1 MTPEELGQYL
11 EERRLLVDEALD
23 RYLPGAGDHP
33 KEIHEAVR
41 YSVFAGGKRLRPIL
55 ILAAAEAADGQV
67 EQALGAAAAIELI
80 HTYSLIHD
88 DLPAMDDDDYRR
100 GRLTCHKVYGEAM
113 AILAGDALLTQAFIL
128 LSLVPPLR
136 QSSGQAS
143 GQAEQPAMSGSTQLT
158 TGPVEACPERSREGS
173 ESAYTQR
180 SAEARLRVIQEIAQ
194 AAGSKG
200 MVGGQVVDIL
210 HEDREVDLPTLTYL
224 HTHKTGALI
233 RACLR
238 VGGLLASAA
247 SEQMEALTSYG
258 ERIGLAF
265 QIVDDI
271 LDLEGS
277 LEALGKRAG
286 SDLRKK
292 KATFPA
298 LLGIEESRRWANRL
312 ASEAKQAVVIFGD
325 RGVALQAIAE
335 FVVTRRG

>member
-1 MTPEELGQYL
+1 MTPEALARYL
-11 EERRLLVDEALD
+11 EERRLQVDEALG
-23 RYLPGAGDHP
+23 RYLPEASDHP

-55 ILAAAEAADGQV
+55 VLAAAEAAGGQV
-67 EQALGAAAAIELI
+67 EHALPAAAAIELI

-88 DLPAMDDDDYRR
+88 DLPAMDDDDFRR
-100 GRLTCHKVYGEAM
+100 GRPTCHKVYGEAL

-128 LSLVPPLR
+128 LSGEP
-136 QSSGQAS
+136 SSIRAD
-143 GQAEQPAMSGSTQLT
+143 A
-158 TGPVEACPERSREGS
+158 V
-173 ESAYTQR
+173 
-180 SAEARLRVIQEIAQ
+180 ARLRMISEIAQ

-210 HEDREVDLPTLTYL
+210 QEDREVDLATLLYL
-224 HTHKTGALI
+224 HTHKTGSLI

-238 VGGLLASAA
+238 VGGIISSAG
-247 SEQMEALTSYG
+247 SEQMEALTRYG
-258 ERIGLAF
+258 DRIGLAF

-292 KATFPA
+292 KATFPG
-298 LLGIEESRRWANRL
+298 LLGLEESRQRARSL
-312 ASEAKQAVVIFGD
+312 VREAKHALSVFGD
-325 RGVALQAIAE
+325 RGAALGAIADY
-335 FVVTRRG
+335 VVARRR

>member
-1 MTPEELGQYL
+1 LTPEALGRYL
-11 EERRLLVDEALD
+11 EERRLLVDEALG
-23 RYLPGAGDHP
+23 RYLPEAGDHP

-55 ILAAAEAADGQV
+55 VLAATEAAGGQV
-67 EQALGAAAAIELI
+67 EQALPAAAAIELI

-88 DLPAMDDDDYRR
+88 DLPAMDDDDFRR
-100 GRLTCHKVYGEAM
+100 GRPTCHKVYGEAM

-128 LSLVPPLR
+128 LSGEPSWARVD
-136 QSSGQAS
+136 AK
-143 GQAEQPAMSGSTQLT
+143 
-158 TGPVEACPERSREGS
+158 
-173 ESAYTQR
+173 
-180 SAEARLRVIQEIAQ
+180 ARLRVIHEIAQ

-210 HEDREVDLPTLTYL
+210 QEDQEVDLPTLQYL
-224 HTHKTGALI
+224 HTHKTGTLI

-238 VGGLLASAA
+238 VGGILASAA
-247 SEQMEALTSYG
+247 PEQMEALTRYG

-298 LLGIEESRRWANRL
+298 LVGIEESRQRAHRL
-312 ASEAKQAVVIFGD
+312 VEEAKQALVVFGD
-325 RGVALQAIAE
+325 RRVVLGAIAD
-335 FVVTRRG
+335 FVVTRRR

>member
-1 MTPEELGQYL
+1 MTPEELGRYL
-11 EERRLLVDEALD
+11 EERRLLIDEALD
-23 RYLPGAGDHP
+23 RYLPGAGDSP

-55 ILAAAEAADGQV
+55 ILAAAEAAGGQV
-67 EQALGAAAAIELI
+67 EQALGAAAAIEMI

-88 DLPAMDDDDYRR
+88 DLPAMDDDEFRR

-128 LSLVPPLR
+128 LSAEIPPYPPLPKGGR
-136 QSSGQAS
+136 GDLEGVRSPDSYAHGRAS
-143 GQAEQPAMSGSTQLT
+143 DAWGVDP
-158 TGPVEACPERSREGS
+158 
-173 ESAYTQR
+173 
-180 SAEARLRVIQEIAQ
+180 EARLKVIQEISQ

-200 MVGGQVVDIL
+200 MVGGQVVDML
-210 HEDREVDLPTLTYL
+210 HEDREVDLPTLQYL
-224 HTHKTGALI
+224 HEHKTGALI
-233 RACLR
+233 RVCLR
-238 VGGLLASAA
+238 VGGILASAG
-247 SEQMEALTSYG
+247 SEQMEALTIYG

-325 RGVALQAIAE
+325 RGAALAAIAE

>member
-1 MTPEELGQYL
+1 MTPEALGHYL
-11 EERRLLVDEALD
+11 EERRVLVDEALG
-23 RYLPGAGDHP
+23 RYLPEATDHP

-55 ILAAAEAADGQV
+55 VLAAAESAGGQV
-67 EQALGAAAAIELI
+67 EQALPAAAAIELI

-88 DLPAMDDDDYRR
+88 DLPAMDDDDFRR
-100 GRLTCHKVYGEAM
+100 GRPTCHKVYGEAM
-113 AILAGDALLTQAFIL
+113 AILAGDALLTLAFIL
-128 LSLVPPLR
+128 LSGENPSV
-136 QSSGQAS
+136 
-143 GQAEQPAMSGSTQLT
+143 STD
-158 TGPVEACPERSREGS
+158 AR
-173 ESAYTQR
+173 
-180 SAEARLRVIQEIAQ
+180 ARLRVIHEIAQ

-210 HEDREVDLPTLTYL
+210 YENREIDLPTLQYL

-238 VGGLLASAA
+238 VGGILGSAGP
-247 SEQMEALTSYG
+247 ERMEALTRYG

-265 QIVDDI
+265 KIVGDI

-298 LLGIEESRRWANRL
+298 LLGMEESRERAHHL
-312 ASEAKQAVVIFGD
+312 VEEAKQALMVFGD
-325 RGVALQAIAE
+325 RREALEAIAD
-335 FVVTRRG
+335 FVVTRRR

>member
-1 MTPEELGQYL
+1 LTPEELGPYL
-11 EERRLLVDEALD
+11 EERRLLVDEALEQ
-23 RYLPGAGDHP
+23 YLPQASDPP

-55 ILAAAEAADGQV
+55 ILAATEAAGGQT
-67 EQALGAAAAIELI
+67 EQALGAAAAIEMI

-128 LSLVPPLR
+128 LST
-136 QSSGQAS
+136 
-143 GQAEQPAMSGSTQLT
+143 EPAPANSD
-158 TGPVEACPERSREGS
+158 PD
-173 ESAYTQR
+173 
-180 SAEARLRVIQEIAQ
+180 ARLRVIHEIAL

-200 MVGGQVVDIL
+200 MVGGQVVDML
-210 HEDREVDLPTLTYL
+210 QEDREIDLPTLTYL
-224 HTHKTGALI
+224 HEHKTGALI
-233 RACLR
+233 RVCLR
-238 VGGLLASAA
+238 VGGILASAG
-247 SEQMEALTSYG
+247 SEQMEALTRYG

-277 LEALGKRAG
+277 LEVLGKQAG

-298 LLGIEESRRWANRL
+298 LLGIEESRRWAHRL
-312 ASEAKQAVVIFGD
+312 VSEAQEAVAVFGD

-335 FVVTRRG
+335 FVVMRRG

>member
-1 MTPEELGQYL
+1 MRRNCEGDIVTPDELERYL
-11 EERRLLVDEALD
+11 GERRLLVDEALE
-23 RYLPGAGDHP
+23 RHLPGTGDPP

-55 ILAAAEAADGQV
+55 VLAAAEAAGGQMD
-67 EQALGAAAAIELI
+67 QALGAAAAIELI

-88 DLPAMDDDDYRR
+88 DLPAMDDDDFRR
-100 GRLTCHKVYGEAM
+100 GRPTCHKVYGEAM

-128 LSLVPPLR
+128 LSRPPSEDQGEPLGAAYM
-136 QSSGQAS
+136 Q
-143 GQAEQPAMSGSTQLT
+143 T
-158 TGPVEACPERSREGS
+158 T
-173 ESAYTQR
+173 
-180 SAEARLRVIQEIAQ
+180 AEARLRVIQEIAQ

-210 HEDREVDLPTLTYL
+210 HEDREVDLPTLQYL
-224 HTHKTGALI
+224 HAHKTGALI

-238 VGGLLASAA
+238 VGGVLASAGP
-247 SEQMEALTSYG
+247 EQLEALTRYG

-277 LEALGKRAG
+277 LEALGKQAG

-298 LLGIEESRRWANRL
+298 LLGIEESRRWAHRL
-312 ASEAKQAVVIFGD
+312 VSEAKQSLVIFGD
-325 RGVALQAIAE
+325 RGAVLGAIAD
-335 FVVTRRG
+335 FVVMRRR